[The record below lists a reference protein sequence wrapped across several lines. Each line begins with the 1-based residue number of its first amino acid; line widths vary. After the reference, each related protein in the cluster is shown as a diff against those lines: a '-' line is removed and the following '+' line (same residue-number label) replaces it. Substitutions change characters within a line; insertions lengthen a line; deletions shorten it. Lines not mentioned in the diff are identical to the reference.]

1 MTTLS
6 IIVPIYNGV
15 AFLHPFMA
23 SVQGLLNEAGVEL
36 VMVNDGSADGTA
48 EMLDAIAS
56 ANPSVR
62 ALHVEN
68 GGRAK
73 NRAAVANGRYLWF
86 VDVDDV
92 LSPAR
97 LHDC

>member
-68 GGRAK
+68 GGQGRAK
-73 NRAAVANGRYLWF
+73 NLGA
-86 VDVDDV
+86 
-92 LSPAR
+92 AR